1 MSESRKQSV
10 LVLAHSA
17 AVGGA
22 ELALASLMDSTRDR
36 YDWHVVF
43 SEEKNAPQKL
53 TAHANR
59 VSYLDLPW
67 WCYEALGQ
75 PKKIY
80 KAALLN
86 DIEKLK
92 SLARGADILLTNTI
106 TVPWLGLIAHEIG
119 KPHIWYIHEYGDLD
133 HHYKF
138 EAGYDQSLSLIG
150 TNAHRVLTIS
160 NAVKDHLARIIPVSQ
175 IDIINQAVN
184 AEALVDLP
192 VTQASDSLRLLALG
206 GIKRSKG
213 QHIALEAAQQLQNV
227 SLDIVGP
234 AGDDVYVECLVS
246 AAAAASNVS
255 LQVRAYDVA
264 EELGSHDVVLMCSQ
278 NEALG
283 RITLEALAAGK
294 LVIGY
299 ACTATK
305 ELLAEGRGVL
315 YTPNTSDALA
325 AAIKNARHH
334 PPINVEKNRRY
345 VKESYGPT
353 QQAADFQACAD
364 KALASPVSATPAA
377 LETYL
382 SILDAQSLFIGFAGH
397 LKQQSRKLAVKSLP
411 GPVRKSLKKI
421 VKAVQI

>member
-22 ELALASLMDSTRDR
+22 ELALASLIESTRDR

-43 SEEKNAPQKL
+43 SEKKNAPHKL
-53 TAHANR
+53 LAHATS

-67 WCYEALGQ
+67 WCYEAQGQ
-75 PKKIY
+75 AKKIY

-92 SLARGADILLTNTI
+92 SFARAADILLTNTI
-106 TVPWLGLIAHEIG
+106 TVPWLGLIAHELG

-133 HHYKF
+133 HHYNF
-138 EAGYDQSLSLIG
+138 VAGYDQSLRLIG
-150 TNAHRVLTIS
+150 SHAHRVLTIS
-160 NAVKDHLARIIPVSQ
+160 NAVKDHLSRIIPACQ

-184 AEALVDLP
+184 AEALANLP
-192 VTQASDSLRLLALG
+192 VSHMSDPIRLLALG

-234 AGDDVYVECLVS
+234 SGDDVYVACLES
-246 AAAAASNVS
+246 AAATSSNVS

-264 EELGSHDVVLMCSQ
+264 QELGAHDVVLMCSQ

-299 ACTATK
+299 ACAATK
-305 ELLAEGRGVL
+305 ELLAEGRGIL

-325 AAIKNARHH
+325 AAIQNARQH
-334 PPINVEKNRRY
+334 PIDVEKNRQF
-345 VKESYGPT
+345 VKENYGLT
-353 QQAADFQACAD
+353 KQAADFQACAD
-364 KALASPVSATPAA
+364 KALTSPPLNTPAA
-377 LETYL
+377 LENYL
-382 SILDAQSLFIGFAGH
+382 SLLNERSLFVGFAGH
-397 LKQQSRKLAVKSLP
+397 LKQQGRKLVVKSLP

-421 VKAVQI
+421 VKVVQI